1 MSIQR
6 PPQRIYYPKR
16 GGVAVTTRYL
26 WVNHKT
32 FAIRDLARVGWL
44 RGRRPKTW
52 QLWAYYKGVPT
63 LLWVSKSEMEFNQVC
78 RAVQRAIEAHREE
91 TQY

>member
-26 WVNHKT
+26 CVNHKT
-32 FAIRDLARVGWL
+32 FAIRDLARVGRL
-44 RGRRPKTW
+44 RGRRPKSW

-63 LLWVSKSEMEFNQVC
+63 LLWVSKDETEFNQVC
-78 RAVQRAIEAHREE
+78 RALQRAIEAHREE